1 MNEKHRSSIPSPKRK
16 NISRRTFLQL
26 ASATAGA
33 TFFAACASP
42 AAPEAEPE
50 TSSESMASEA
60 EMSPA
65 SWEGGMMRPEGT
77 PQRGGTLRT
86 AFGVTMAHFDA
97 HQGGGNHVLGMMY
110 NALVRRNLV
119 DGLRTVVPDLAA
131 SWEASEDGLTY
142 TFTLREGVTFH
153 DDEPF
158 TSADVVAT
166 FERILNPPEGVVSR
180 FQSDLTMV
188 DSVEAVDD
196 LTVQFNLNAPRAYF
210 IDLLASDN
218 NYVIYSKKSLEENNF
233 DLRETIAPGT
243 GAFKFVEHLTAEK
256 WVFERNENY
265 WDSELPYVDGL
276 EMLHVPAWSDRG
288 TAVLTDQADMSWN
301 VAFETWQEGENRE
314 EIHVNKFPS
323 TGAYWVMFNT
333 NAEPFNDPR
342 VRQAIHLGVSRQN
355 LVRAFSTQEQ
365 INLTR
370 WIPFGDQY
378 ATTPDAIA
386 GLPGYREDKE
396 EDIAT
401 AKALLADAGF
411 PDGIQGVELLA
422 AAGPQAELLAPAF
435 QDMLMRNIG
444 IEAEIR
450 IIERALLSE
459 EQAAGTYQMMLHTRG
474 HGLTDMSPKGN
485 LWWRTGGSQNFGGYS
500 NTEFDALLDQ
510 IDNELDPAARGE
522 MIAQA
527 MDILDEDPPDYLIG
541 YTFHLPMWNQRVHGL
556 ALDERVVAQW
566 ARIETVWMDQA

>member
-1 MNEKHRSSIPSPKRK
+1 MPNDRNNKVNRT
-16 NISRRTFLQL
+16 ISRRTFLQV
-26 ASATAGA
+26 AGTSAGA
-33 TFFAACASP
+33 ALLAACAAP
-42 AAPEAEPE
+42 AADPAPAVD
-50 TSSESMASEA
+50 TAA
-60 EMSPA
+60 DAPVDVTPA
-65 SWEGGMMRPEGT
+65 SWEGGFMRPAGS

-86 AFGVTMAHFDA
+86 AFGVTMAHFDV
-97 HQGGGNHVLGMMY
+97 HQGGSGPVLGMMY

-131 SWEASEDGLTY
+131 SWEASDDGLTY
-142 TFTLREGVTFH
+142 TFNLREGVTFH
-153 DDEPF
+153 DGEPF

-166 FERILNPPEGVVSR
+166 FDRILNPPEGVVSR

-218 NYVIYSKKSLEENNF
+218 NYIIYSKKSLEENNF
-233 DLRETIAPGT
+233 DLREVIVPGT

-301 VAFETWQEGENRE
+301 VAFETWEEGNNRDDVQ
-314 EIHVNKFPS
+314 VNKLPS
-323 TGAYWVMFNT
+323 TGAYWVMFNIA
-333 NAEPFNDPR
+333 AEPFNDPR
-342 VRQAIHLGVSRQN
+342 VRKAIHLGVSRQN
-355 LVRAFSTQEQ
+355 LIRAFSTQEQ

-378 ATTPDAIA
+378 ATAPDAIA
-386 GLPGYREDKE
+386 ALPGYREDKE

-401 AKALLADAGF
+401 AKELLAEAGF
-411 PDGIQGVELLA
+411 PGGITGVELLA

-435 QDMLMRNIG
+435 QDMLMRNLG

-459 EQAAGTYQMMLHTRG
+459 EQAAGSYQMMLHTRG

-500 NTEFDALLDQ
+500 NADFDALLDQ
-510 IDNELDPAARGE
+510 IDNELDLSARGE

-541 YTFHLPMWNQRVHGL
+541 YTFHLPMWNNRVHGL
-556 ALDERVVAQW
+556 ALDERISTQW
-566 ARIETVWMDQA
+566 ARIETVWMDQS